1 MNEHI
6 RRNQLTAQRLGAAAL
21 ALFHAQG
28 ETPPPPIPLRHLV
41 SSARHSRGFLLAEY
55 APVIE
60 EHVPDKRTRELQDRI
75 NARLAILENIKQT
88 FQDRLEVEKQQ
99 AYDRGVAEIEGA
111 AAK

>member
-1 MNEHI
+1 
-6 RRNQLTAQRLGAAAL
+6 
-21 ALFHAQG
+21 
-28 ETPPPPIPLRHLV
+28 
-41 SSARHSRGFLLAEY
+41 
-55 APVIE
+55 
-60 EHVPDKRTRELQDRI
+60 VPDKRTRELQDRI